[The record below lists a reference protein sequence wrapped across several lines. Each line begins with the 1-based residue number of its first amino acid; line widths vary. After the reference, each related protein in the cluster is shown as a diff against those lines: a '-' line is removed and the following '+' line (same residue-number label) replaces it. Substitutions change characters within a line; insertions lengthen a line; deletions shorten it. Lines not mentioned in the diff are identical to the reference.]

1 MIGYGIWFLL
11 GGLGGLLWLYNV
23 SDAFDKRELTFDDI
37 KAYVFCL
44 LLGGISLFFCLMM
57 ITITFF
63 EKHGGDVAFSWLSRP
78 KKPKREKVIKGLDD

>member
-44 LLGGISLFFCLMM
+44 LLGGINCKTCLLQ
-57 ITITFF
+57 IKALYL
-63 EKHGGDVAFSWLSRP
+63 ESVLCSQGP
-78 KKPKREKVIKGLDD
+78 KNLNKQKN